1 MAKRKDNKTLAE
13 NRKARHDYFVDE
25 AMEAGIALVGTE
37 VKSIRNGR
45 VNLKDCYADI
55 NNGEIFI
62 NNMHISPYEQGNIF
76 NVDPLRKRKLLL
88 HKSEIQRLIGIV
100 QQQGVAL
107 IPLSLYLKNG
117 RVKVNLGV
125 WEGFVEVRKTTT
137 REIQCLKRLI
147 RERWIDNL
155 RKEIDIRF
163 FSRRYLEEKVIIL
176 ILKLYLLSTFFIF
189 KSSNFCLL
197 LIYKVLD

>member
-13 NRKARHDYFVDE
+13 NRKARHDYFGDE

-55 NNGEIFI
+55 NYGEIFI

-107 IPLSLYLKNG
+107 IPLSLNLKNG

-125 WEGFVEVRKTTT
+125 CRGKKNYDKRDTMLEKAHK
-137 REIQCLKRLI
+137 REMDRQLK
-147 RERWIDNL
+147 ERN
-155 RKEIDIRF
+155 
-163 FSRRYLEEKVIIL
+163 RY
-176 ILKLYLLSTFFIF
+176 
-189 KSSNFCLL
+189 
-197 LIYKVLD
+197 